1 MAPKI
6 DLCKYLTMKNDDTG
20 ALSFMEEDYHENF
33 GFQWTRFNKLQLDSY
48 NGSSESKDRLL
59 HQSEMVEDDFKD
71 KVVLEIGA
79 GNGRFT
85 EVLLQF
91 GAKVI
96 AVDYSSAINANYNNH
111 IESVN
116 KGDLICMRADLF
128 NMPIK
133 KNVFDI
139 VICYGV
145 IQHTGDNKRCLNILA
160 SFVGPSGF
168 LLADIYSNSLKHFNP
183 WIYLIR
189 PVFSRIKGSAS
200 SKMQIV
206 VKFVDLFFPIQLKIL
221 KFLHNKAGL
230 FRYIKYLVNRSPN
243 SVDGIN
249 LFLDKKIS
257 LKDAK
262 DWSICDTYDAWMPKH
277 DDPVSFKQWKRLL
290 SELDETSDLSVVISK
305 QCGQGNCAVLEM
317 KKSNT

>member
-1 MAPKI
+1 MASKI
-6 DLCKYLTMKNDDTG
+6 NLREYLTILPDETEV
-20 ALSFMEEDYHENF
+20 LSFTEKDYHENF
-33 GFQWTRFNKLQLDSY
+33 GFQWTKFSRLQLDSY

-96 AVDYSSAINANYNNH
+96 AVDYSSAISANFNNH
-111 IESVN
+111 IESVK
-116 KGDLICMRADLF
+116 KGDLICMKADLF
-128 NMPIK
+128 NLPIK
-133 KNVFDI
+133 KNAFDI

-145 IQHTGDNKRCLNILA
+145 IQHTGDNKRCLNTLA
-160 SFVGPSGF
+160 SYVGSSGC
-168 LLADIYSNSLKHFNP
+168 LLVDIYSNSLKHFNP
-183 WIYLIR
+183 WIYFIR
-189 PVFSRIKGSAS
+189 PVFSRIKGSTS

-206 VKFVDLFFPIQLKIL
+206 VRFVDLVFPIQLKIL
-221 KFLHNKAGL
+221 KFLHNKAGV
-230 FRYIKYLVNRSPN
+230 FRHIKYLVNRSPN
-243 SVDGIN
+243 SVYGIN
-249 LFLDKKIS
+249 LFLNKKIS

-277 DDPVSFKQWKRLL
+277 DDPVSFKKWKKLL
-290 SELDETSDLSVVISK
+290 SEIEENFELSVKISK
-305 QCGQGNCAVLEM
+305 QCGQGNCAVLKM
-317 KKSNT
+317 RKSNA

>member
-1 MAPKI
+1 MASKI
-6 DLCKYLTMKNDDTG
+6 NLREYLTILPDETEV
-20 ALSFMEEDYHENF
+20 LSFTEKDYHENF

-59 HQSEMVEDDFKD
+59 YQSEMVEDDFKD

-96 AVDYSSAINANYNNH
+96 AVDYSSAISANFNNH
-111 IESVN
+111 VESVK

-128 NMPIK
+128 NLPIK
-133 KNVFDI
+133 KNAFDI

-145 IQHTGDNKRCLNILA
+145 IQHTGDNKRCLNTLA
-160 SFVGPSGF
+160 SYVGPSGC
-168 LLADIYSNSLKHFNP
+168 LLVDIYSNSLKHFNP
-183 WIYLIR
+183 WIYAIR
-189 PVFSRIKGSAS
+189 PVFSRIKGSTS

-206 VKFVDLFFPIQLKIL
+206 VKFVDLVFPIQLKIL
-221 KFLHNKAGL
+221 KFLHNKAGV
-230 FRYIKYLVNRSPN
+230 FRHIKYLVNRSPN
-243 SVDGIN
+243 SVYGIN
-249 LFLDKKIS
+249 LFLNKKIS

-277 DDPVSFKQWKRLL
+277 DDPLSFKKWKKLL
-290 SELDETSDLSVVISK
+290 SELEEKSDLSVKISK
-305 QCGQGNCAVLEM
+305 QCGQGNCAVLKM
-317 KKSNT
+317 RKSNA